1 VKPFCTA
8 RCLRYS
14 TEPPSTSI
22 YNFNEINPEDKQV
35 HQTRTPGSEN
45 WTNIQ
50 RKDHI
55 SSFSTFNLIEIMDRS
70 TRYPLTSLLY
80 LDNIYRRAAI
90 SIAIPFL
97 ISWKLTNYP
106 RHSLW
111 TNKWYNKWANKNV
124 RLLITSNR
132 TPKTQIIYDKSPLLS
147 IANFYVLYFTAI
159 KSAHISRHTI
169 NHSVYETWS
178 CSLTIKRTTLCYTYV
193 LIHFLCSFHIYHQ

>member
-1 VKPFCTA
+1 MKPFCTA

-70 TRYPLTSLLY
+70 TRYPLDSPLY

-97 ISWKLTNYP
+97 ISWKLTNCP
-106 RHSLW
+106 RHPLSPI
-111 TNKWYNKWANKNV
+111 NV
-124 RLLITSNR
+124 VQNNPTKMFGYSSRATEHQMQ
-132 TPKTQIIYDKSPLLS
+132 TQ
-147 IANFYVLYFTAI
+147 
-159 KSAHISRHTI
+159 
-169 NHSVYETWS
+169 
-178 CSLTIKRTTLCYTYV
+178 
-193 LIHFLCSFHIYHQ
+193 